1 MMTTARA
8 LVGRVLRPLLKAAEG
23 QYRAG
28 PYYLPIS
35 GGWLP
40 ADAPINWWQTG
51 IGLTSGERSAVVER
65 CIALYAETAAS
76 LPGAHWRRNARGGRT
91 RVENSA
97 LSRVLRRPNDYETA
111 SSFMLG
117 LVHSLYREGNAF
129 ALALR
134 NSRFE
139 VDSLH
144 LMNAR
149 QSSPVVVRNEDDG
162 DAEIFFRLGGNAVVD
177 HMFDGGQLL
186 VPSRDV
192 LHIKL
197 HSSHRYPHPLVG
209 ETPLFA
215 AMTDIAVGN
224 AFAQQQLQFLANQAR
239 PSAVLS
245 TDLVLDRDQVQQI
258 RDRWNEQA
266 KGLHQGGTP
275 ILTSGLKV
283 MPWST
288 PAKDAQLA
296 ELSKLSAE
304 RICWAFGIPL
314 QLLGLANTPAT
325 STETLMGFWLS
336 TGLGFCLNHVEQS
349 FDRLFGLEGE
359 PQEFCEFSTDALLR
373 SAQKDRI
380 EALARA
386 VQSGIYS
393 PNEARAAEDLDAV
406 PYGDEPRVQ
415 AQVIPLSAAGSIPAA
430 PTPLVPPSAPAA
442 KNYRAAVQLDV
453 EALKARTRRPER
465 SAALNGAVE
474 PGEPR
479 VVRKT
484 RMNGLQRPAGR

>member
-1 MMTTARA
+1 
-8 LVGRVLRPLLKAAEG
+8 
-23 QYRAG
+23 
-28 PYYLPIS
+28 
-35 GGWLP
+35 
-40 ADAPINWWQTG
+40 
-51 IGLTSGERSAVVER
+51 
-65 CIALYAETAAS
+65 
-76 LPGAHWRRNARGGRT
+76 
-91 RVENSA
+91 
-97 LSRVLRRPNDYETA
+97 
-111 SSFMLG
+111 
-117 LVHSLYREGNAF
+117 
-129 ALALR
+129 
-134 NSRFE
+134 
-139 VDSLH
+139 
-144 LMNAR
+144 
-149 QSSPVVVRNEDDG
+149 VVRNEDDG
-162 DAEIFFRLGGNAVVD
+162 DAEIFYRLGGNAVVD
-177 HMFDGGQLL
+177 HMFGGGQLL
-186 VPSRDV
+186 VPSRDI
-192 LHIKL
+192 LHVKL

-209 ETPLFA
+209 ETPLMA

-245 TDLVLDRDQVQQI
+245 TDLVLNREQTQEI
-258 RDRWNEQA
+258 RDRWNDQA

-283 MPWST
+283 VPWST

-325 STETLMGFWLS
+325 STETLMQFWLA
-336 TGLGFCLNHVEQS
+336 TGLGFCLNHIEQG
-349 FDRLFGLEGE
+349 FDRLFDLKGE
-359 PQEFCEFSTDALLR
+359 PEDYTEFNVDALLR

-406 PYGDEPRVQ
+406 PYGDEPRCQ
-415 AQVIPLSAAGSIPAA
+415 AQVVPLSAAGSIPTA
-430 PTPLVPPSAPAA
+430 PIPAVSPSAPAA
-442 KNYRAAVQLDV
+442 RNYDAAVRLDV
-453 EALKARTRRPER
+453 EALTARARRPER
-465 SAALNGAVE
+465 VASFNRAAE